1 MQRAISISV
10 PTSATDELL
19 AELEGH
25 DHVTALSVAREA
37 SVKPPGDVVTVHALD
52 RGSDAVLAAAQ
63 RAQRHGP
70 VSVATEELLSIADP
84 EHHDELVRD
93 VDEGLWEEAVTGL
106 GHRGR
111 VTFNFVALIVAGGV
125 IALTGL
131 VTETNQAAVVFVAAA
146 IIAPGFEPIAK
157 IPLGLVLRRRA
168 LLQRGLRSVT
178 IGYLALIAATAI
190 AYLGLRAAGVI
201 TEGQLVANSEV
212 RRLADPSAIDVLV
225 SAAGAITGMIME
237 VANRR
242 NMIAGPLIALAL
254 IPAAALV
261 GAGVGAGELNLALE
275 ALMRLAL
282 DFALIVCLGVAVVA
296 YKQARVHRRVP
307 ME

>member
-10 PTSATDELL
+10 PSSATQELI

-25 DHVTALSVAREA
+25 EHVTALSVAREA
-37 SVKPPGDVVTVHALD
+37 SVKPPGDVVTVHALE

-63 RAQRHGP
+63 RARRHGP
-70 VSVATEELLSIADP
+70 VSVATEELLSVADP
-84 EHHDELVRD
+84 DHHEQLVRD
-93 VDEGLWEEAVTGL
+93 LDEGLWEEAVTGL

-111 VTFNFVALIVAGGV
+111 ATVNFFVLIVAGGV

-131 VTETNQAAVVFVAAA
+131 LTETNQAAVAFVAAA
-146 IIAPGFEPIAK
+146 IIAPGFEPLAK
-157 IPLGLVLRRRA
+157 IPLGLVLHRRD
-168 LLQRGLRSVT
+168 LVQRGLRST
-178 IGYLALIAATAI
+178 ATGYLALTAAAAI
-190 AYLGLRAAGVI
+190 AYLGLRAGGVV
-201 TEGQLVANSEV
+201 TETQLVSNSEV
-212 RRLADPSAIDVLV
+212 RRLADPGVIDVVV
-225 SAAGAITGMIME
+225 SAAGALTGMIME

-261 GAGVGAGELNLALE
+261 GAAVGAGQGSLALE
-275 ALMRLAL
+275 ALLRLAL
-282 DFALIVCLGVAVVA
+282 DFLLIVVFGAAVVA
-296 YKQARVHRRVP
+296 YKQARVHHRPP

>member
-1 MQRAISISV
+1 M
-10 PTSATDELL
+10 
-19 AELEGH
+19 
-25 DHVTALSVAREA
+25 
-37 SVKPPGDVVTVHALD
+37 KPPGDVVTVHALD

-146 IIAPGFEPIAK
+146 IIAPGFEPLAK
-157 IPLGLVLRRRA
+157 IPLGLVLRRWA

-178 IGYLALIAATAI
+178 VGYLALIAASAI

-201 TEGQLVANSEV
+201 TEGQLVTNSEV

-225 SAAGAITGMIME
+225 SAAGAVTGMIME

-261 GAGVGAGELNLALE
+261 GAGVGAGELGLALE

-282 DFALIVCLGVAVVA
+282 DFALIVCLGVAVVV
-296 YKQARVHRRVP
+296 YKQARVHRRAL

>member
-1 MQRAISISV
+1 MQRAIYISV
-10 PTSATDELL
+10 PPSATDELL
-19 AELEGH
+19 AELESH
-25 DHVTALSVAREA
+25 EHVTALSVAREA

-84 EHHDELVRD
+84 EHHDKLVRD
-93 VDEGLWEEAVTGL
+93 IDEGLWEEALTGL

-111 VTFNFVALIVAGGV
+111 VTVNFVALIVAGGV

-168 LLQRGLRSVT
+168 LLRRGLRSVT
-178 IGYLALIAATAI
+178 IGYLALIAASAI

-201 TEGQLVANSEV
+201 TEDQLVTNSEV
-212 RRLADPSAIDVLV
+212 RRLADPSVIDVLV
-225 SAAGAITGMIME
+225 SAAGALTGMIME

-254 IPAAALV
+254 IPATALV
-261 GAGVGAGELNLALE
+261 GAGVGAGEVGLALE

-282 DFALIVCLGVAVVA
+282 DFALVVCLGAAVVA
-296 YKQARVHRRVP
+296 YKQARVHRRAP

>member
-1 MQRAISISV
+1 M
-10 PTSATDELL
+10 
-19 AELEGH
+19 
-25 DHVTALSVAREA
+25 
-37 SVKPPGDVVTVHALD
+37 
-52 RGSDAVLAAAQ
+52 LAAAQ

-84 EHHDELVRD
+84 EHHHELVRD
-93 VDEGLWEEAVTGL
+93 VDEGLWEEAITGL

-111 VTFNFVALIVAGGV
+111 VTVNFVALIIAGGV

-146 IIAPGFEPIAK
+146 IIAPGFEPVAK
-157 IPLGLVLRRRA
+157 VALGLVLRRWA
-168 LLQRGLRSVT
+168 LLRRGLRSITV
-178 IGYLALIAATAI
+178 GYLTLIAATAI

-201 TEGQLVANSEV
+201 AESQLVANSEV

-225 SAAGAITGMIME
+225 SAAGALAGMIME

-261 GAGVGAGELNLALE
+261 GAGVGAGELGLALE

-282 DFALIVCLGVAVVA
+282 DFALIVGFGVAVVA
-296 YKQARVHRRVP
+296 YKQARVHRRTP

>member
-1 MQRAISISV
+1 MQRAIYISV
-10 PTSATDELL
+10 PPSATDELL
-19 AELEGH
+19 AELESH
-25 DHVTALSVAREA
+25 EHVTALSVAREA
-37 SVKPPGDVVTVHALD
+37 SVKPPGDVVTVHSLD

-84 EHHDELVRD
+84 EHHDKLVRD
-93 VDEGLWEEAVTGL
+93 IDEGLWEEAFTGL

-111 VTFNFVALIVAGGV
+111 VTVNFVALIVAGGV

-146 IIAPGFEPIAK
+146 TIAPGFEPIAK

-168 LLQRGLRSVT
+168 LLRRGLRSVT
-178 IGYLALIAATAI
+178 IGYLALIAASAI

-201 TEGQLVANSEV
+201 TEDQLVANSEV
-212 RRLADPSAIDVLV
+212 RRLADPSVIDVLV
-225 SAAGAITGMIME
+225 SAAGALTGMIME

-254 IPAAALV
+254 IPATALV
-261 GAGVGAGELNLALE
+261 GAGVGAGEVGLALE

-282 DFALIVCLGVAVVA
+282 DFALVVCLGAAVVA
-296 YKQARVHRRVP
+296 YKQARVHRRAP
-307 ME
+307 LE